1 MQEFFAAGRRTDIY
15 IGKRAVVL
23 SELHPFDEAFD
34 CYHRATAVSDP
45 FSAAALRVRSR
56 R

>member
-23 SELHPFDEAFD
+23 SELHRFDEAFD
-34 CYHRATAVSDP
+34 CYHEPPSDP
-45 FSAAALRVRSR
+45 FSAEALRAQSR